1 MRPLPY
7 TATAIDRAEHLRA
20 KDADINT
27 LLHRADARFLPV
39 WNELHPV
46 NADGLPS
53 SFGPEVLHRID
64 LETSTPIFLG
74 LDADTP
80 VFALDLAGRQTPPD
94 LGTSET
100 FVSLRA
106 FGALV
111 PEDQGALF
119 AYARALAIWHRNH
132 PHCARCGAHT
142 RATDAGHSRTCT
154 AVACAHRTFPRT
166 DPAVIVLISHGDMC
180 LLGRQAQWAPG
191 LYSTIAGFV
200 EAGETIENAVRR
212 EVAEETG
219 VRVGVVRYLASQPWP
234 FPSSLML
241 GFRGEALSTEI
252 VCDIQELEDCR
263 WFSRDQVRAADAEK
277 AELLLPH
284 RSSISRWLIETWC
297 DET

>member
-1 MRPLPY
+1 MKPLPY
-7 TATAIDRAEHLRA
+7 TATTIDRAEHLRA
-20 KDADINT
+20 KDDDIHA
-27 LLHRADARFLPV
+27 LLRRTDARFLPV
-39 WNELHPV
+39 WNELHP
-46 NADGLPS
+46 ADANGLPCD
-53 SFGPEVLHRID
+53 FGPDVLRRID

-74 LDADTP
+74 LDAGTP
-80 VFALDLAGRQTPPD
+80 VFALDLAGRETPPD
-94 LGTSET
+94 LGASET

-111 PEDQGALF
+111 PEDQGTLF

-132 PHCARCGAHT
+132 PHCARCGAPT

-154 AVACAHRTFPRT
+154 TAACAHRTFPRT

-180 LLGRQAQWAPG
+180 LLGRQAQWAPN

-219 VRVGVVRYLASQPWP
+219 VRVGTVRYLASQPWP

-252 VCDIQELEDCR
+252 VCDTRELEDCR
-263 WFSRDQVRAADAEK
+263 WFSRDQVRAADAEN

-284 RSSISRWLIETWC
+284 RSSISRWLIESWR